1 MAEQAGEPQVGGA
14 EEFPGWALG
23 RDVPQRL
30 APAHRPSLALL
41 GGLQITQGLF
51 CTVFASPGTNHH
63 SPKAVIL
70 FSIVCLRET
79 LWFGGV

>member
-41 GGLQITQGLF
+41 GGLQIT
-51 CTVFASPGTNHH
+51 
-63 SPKAVIL
+63 
-70 FSIVCLRET
+70 
-79 LWFGGV
+79 